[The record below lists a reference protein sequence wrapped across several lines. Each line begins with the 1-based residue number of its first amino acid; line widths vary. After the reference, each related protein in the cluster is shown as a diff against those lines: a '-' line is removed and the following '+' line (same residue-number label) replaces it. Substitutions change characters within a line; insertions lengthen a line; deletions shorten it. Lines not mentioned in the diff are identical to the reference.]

1 MRQADSEPG
10 KEILMATDCLTSLR
24 ISAADLHAFC
34 VEALTAVGVG
44 ASDADT
50 AAAALV
56 TADTWGTFTHGVKLL
71 RGYVRR
77 LRAGGLR
84 AAGRPRVAAEGPA
97 WAIVDGDSALGAVT
111 SVLAMRTAIAK
122 ARACG
127 IGYAGVRNSCHFGA
141 AGYYASLAAD
151 EGLIGLAMAND
162 IPSVTAPGAR
172 GAITGSNPLA
182 FAVPTGSGRPIL
194 LDMATSTVAGG
205 KVAAAHALGKSIP
218 DHWVVNGAGL
228 PTTDPCDF
236 LQGGALRP
244 MAAHKG
250 YGLALLIETLSA
262 VLTGAA
268 VTRQVVG
275 WVLGDPS
282 VPTGHGA
289 AFLAIDVATLMP
301 LETFRNRMDRMAQEI
316 RQAPKA
322 TGCDRIYLP
331 GEMEWERREQ
341 ALAEGILLPPDV
353 VESIAALADELGIS
367 LKPRGSNPWDAKET
381 ES

>member
-1 MRQADSEPG
+1 MPTGQ
-10 KEILMATDCLTSLR
+10 LTALR
-24 ISAADLHAFC
+24 ISADDLHGFC
-34 VEALTAVGVG
+34 VAALTSVGVD
-44 ASDADT
+44 AADADT
-50 AAAALV
+50 TATALV

-77 LRAGGLR
+77 LRGGGLR
-84 AAGRPRVAAEGPA
+84 ATGRPSVVADGPA

-122 ARACG
+122 ARGCG

-141 AGYYASLAAD
+141 AGYYASLAAA

-162 IPSVTAPGAR
+162 TPSVTAPGAR

-182 FAVPTGSGRPIL
+182 FAVPTGSGQPIL

-218 DHWVVNGAGL
+218 DHWAVDGDGQ
-228 PTTDPCDF
+228 PTTDPGDF
-236 LQGGALRP
+236 LRGGALRP

-262 VLTGAA
+262 ALTGAA
-268 VTRQVVG
+268 VTRQVVS
-275 WVLGDPS
+275 WVLDDPA

-289 AFLAIDVATLMP
+289 AFLAIDVSALMP
-301 LETFRNRMDRMAQEI
+301 PETFRHRIDRMAQEI

-322 TGCDRIYLP
+322 AGAERIYLP
-331 GEMEWERREQ
+331 GEMEWEQRER
-341 ALAEGILLPPDV
+341 ALAEGVLLPPDV
-353 VESIAALADELGIS
+353 VESITALADDLGIS
-367 LKPRGSNPWDAKET
+367 LSGDRRCVSAPGVHRSHRAT
-381 ES
+381 A